1 MNKVVLWIGGI
12 FLPMGLLF
20 VGIAG
25 WIWLEDQAIAENGLR
40 GRGTVIELA
49 RSRNSDGD
57 VTYRPIV
64 EFFDSN
70 RTRHEFTGQVGS
82 SPPSYSVGEKVE
94 VIYPPGEPGRA
105 IIDSFFD
112 RFFLPMMFGG
122 IGSVFALVGG
132 GLLLAHFRRKKIIAG
147 LRQNGLPIQAI
158 FLETYRDTSV
168 AVNGRNPYRLVC
180 EATHPATG
188 KMQEFKSEAIWRNPF
203 DKFKE
208 GDKIRVLVNPAQP
221 KQYFVDLT
229 AQISD
234 YVPN

>member
-1 MNKVVLWIGGI
+1 MNKVVLWIVGI

-82 SPPSYSVGEKVE
+82 SPP
-94 VIYPPGEPGRA
+94 
-105 IIDSFFD
+105 
-112 RFFLPMMFGG
+112 
-122 IGSVFALVGG
+122 
-132 GLLLAHFRRKKIIAG
+132 
-147 LRQNGLPIQAI
+147 QN
-158 FLETYRDTSV
+158 
-168 AVNGRNPYRLVC
+168 
-180 EATHPATG
+180 
-188 KMQEFKSEAIWRNPF
+188 
-203 DKFKE
+203 
-208 GDKIRVLVNPAQP
+208 
-221 KQYFVDLT
+221 
-229 AQISD
+229 
-234 YVPN
+234 